1 MSHQDQA
8 CSFSKFKSSH
18 LLEVTQWLLSEIVF
32 SKKLHMNCSWTFRTL
47 AMTALFWS
55 WSREATMTE
64 RFECSQR
71 LTHHLDSARKKF
83 TSPQAFMEVLRRHTD
98 YLRGQLLSAFRAHMC
113 LMDGRWK
120 TDGYVLFGVDGTDVS
135 VPRTCSNQAA
145 FTTNGKSKHQQR
157 TRIKNQTAHQK
168 KQKGCPR
175 ILMTTLYH
183 ISLGLPWAWRLGSK
197 SDNERAQLRSMLG
210 ELPRGAMIV
219 GDAGFTGF
227 EFLRAVLGSGAEAI
241 VRVGS
246 NVKLL
251 KQLGRFDESNG
262 IVYIWP
268 DWAMKKDHPPL
279 VFRLVVL
286 HDGKKPVYLITSVLE
301 TKRLSDRQVAN
312 IYRMRW
318 DIELYHRNLKQTMGH
333 QKLLSRS
340 SVNALIELEWIVL
353 GYTAMMLYSVDELM
367 HRGIDIQRLSAAKV
381 IRAFRQTARDYL
393 HRVETDSTLN
403 DRISLALKDDYQRRT
418 SKESRDYPK
427 KRKHKAPG
435 IPMIQQANKEQKR
448 KAKNF
453 KITSLAA

>member
-1 MSHQDQA
+1 
-8 CSFSKFKSSH
+8 
-18 LLEVTQWLLSEIVF
+18 
-32 SKKLHMNCSWTFRTL
+32 
-47 AMTALFWS
+47 
-55 WSREATMTE
+55 
-64 RFECSQR
+64 
-71 LTHHLDSARKKF
+71 
-83 TSPQAFMEVLRRHTD
+83 
-98 YLRGQLLSAFRAHMC
+98 
-113 LMDGRWK
+113 
-120 TDGYVLFGVDGTDVS
+120 
-135 VPRTCSNQAA
+135 
-145 FTTNGKSKHQQR
+145 
-157 TRIKNQTAHQK
+157 
-168 KQKGCPR
+168 
-175 ILMTTLYH
+175 
-183 ISLGLPWAWRLGSK
+183 
-197 SDNERAQLRSMLG
+197 
-210 ELPRGAMIV
+210 
-219 GDAGFTGF
+219 
-227 EFLRAVLGSGAEAI
+227 
-241 VRVGS
+241 
-246 NVKLL
+246 
-251 KQLGRFDESNG
+251 
-262 IVYIWP
+262 
-268 DWAMKKDHPPL
+268 
-279 VFRLVVL
+279 VVL

-418 SKESRDYPK
+418 SKESRDYPR